1 MADTNDFIHLPFPQK
16 EDGRAYYRP
25 MPIPQS
31 AETVQNRQNRQSHG
45 DKLKKSASDL
55 SKFRNTRRTERKQR
69 NLPLIEG
76 GIPLLLQID
85 PSVDVGFL
93 YGLGFE
99 IVCDLDDGFIVVAS
113 EDVDLNVFQEKI
125 DNFMSEKQKSG
136 SPANIYGL
144 CADRDRLALILS
156 KSLYE
161 KWAALDETNIYTVD
175 ISIECN
181 GMTRS
186 PDLPEKN
193 ENESDEDYSK
203 KCQKC
208 ESEYYQKT
216 DDIAMKRQEQFENI
230 VFAYDAVVGSYI
242 ENVDSFSVRVSI
254 NGEGLRDLVQNYGY
268 IFEVIRRLK

>member
-1 MADTNDFIHLPFPQK
+1 MFF
-16 EDGRAYYRP
+16 
-25 MPIPQS
+25 
-31 AETVQNRQNRQSHG
+31 
-45 DKLKKSASDL
+45 KK
-55 SKFRNTRRTERKQR
+55 
-69 NLPLIEG
+69 
-76 GIPLLLQID
+76 
-85 PSVDVGFL
+85 
-93 YGLGFE
+93 
-99 IVCDLDDGFIVVAS
+99 
-113 EDVDLNVFQEKI
+113 KI

-186 PDLPEKN
+186 PELPEKN